1 MAPLPPLT
9 PSPPG
14 PPGTRTPV
22 RTRTALSDEIIAR
35 PEAAEIILAKLRA
48 MVAAGTQEADAILGT
63 IAVAAHALTGASGAA
78 IAMPRDGAVVC
89 VGRSG
94 DIAPNLGARLDVD
107 SGISGECL
115 RTGMNL
121 RCDDAARDFKV
132 DPEVCRQLGLQS
144 IAVVPLRG
152 QVGRV
157 GVLEVFSTQS
167 YAFTE
172 EHVNLLG
179 RLAGL
184 AEAAWA
190 RGTAAGLLS
199 AEPVFAESALAES
212 PLAESPEEEIA
223 EEPLAAAS
231 HTPDLVSEAPA
242 VSAKNPVT
250 AGPITAEPIDEELRL
265 SRASIA
271 LERVG
276 DAIASGLRR
285 EQENERKWHLGV
297 VAGLSVLLLL
307 LVSAIGWKTWHKA
320 VARPTADRTAVSRP
334 VNAAYRE
341 KQEAGPGKVSKSGA
355 SRPLAS
361 SVTRLSGNKDTHA
374 LKSSAGVKVA
384 GKATRRQ
391 PASPQVS
398 NQDNADADGAPVP
411 PEPAT
416 DSAPSAADVSQIAA
430 SSPDPNALGNV
441 LSAAPALPKL
451 GVPVSEGIAGGTLVH
466 KVQPVYPL
474 EARRLHLEGTVV
486 LDATITQEGQIENL
500 KLVSGD
506 PVLAKAATE
515 AVGKWRYTPY
525 LLNGRPIVKQTRIN
539 IKFIAP

>member
-22 RTRTALSDEIIAR
+22 RTRTTLSDEIIAR

-48 MVAAGTQEADAILGT
+48 MVASGTQEADAILGT

-78 IAMPRDGAVVC
+78 IAMPRDGEVVC

-107 SGISGECL
+107 CGISGECL

-152 QVGRV
+152 QAGRV

-184 AEAAWA
+184 AETAWA
-190 RGTAAGLLS
+190 RGTAAEPLP
-199 AEPVFAESALAES
+199 AEPAFAESALAG
-212 PLAESPEEEIA
+212 SPEEEIA
-223 EEPLAAAS
+223 EEPVAAAS
-231 HTPDLVSEAPA
+231 HTPDPVSEAPA
-242 VSAKNPVT
+242 VSAK
-250 AGPITAEPIDEELRL
+250 GPITARPITAGPIDEELRL

-297 VAGLSVLLLL
+297 VAGLSVLVLL
-307 LVSAIGWKTWHKA
+307 LVSVIGWKTWHKA
-320 VARPTADRTAVSRP
+320 GAQPAADRTDVSQP
-334 VNAAYRE
+334 VNAADTA
-341 KQEAGPGKVSKSGA
+341 KQQAGPGKVSKPA
-355 SRPLAS
+355 LNRPLAS
-361 SVTRLSGNKDTHA
+361 STNKETHA
-374 LKSSAGVKVA
+374 SKSSASVKIPDKV
-384 GKATRRQ
+384 TRRQ

-398 NQDNADADGAPVP
+398 DQDNADAGAASVS
-411 PEPAT
+411 PEST
-416 DSAPSAADVSQIAA
+416 DSAPNAADVSQIAA
-430 SSPDPNALGNV
+430 SSAGPSALGNV
-441 LSAAPALPKL
+441 LSASPALPKL
-451 GVPVSEGIAGGTLVH
+451 GVPVSEGVAGGTLVH
-466 KVQPVYPL
+466 KVQPVYPV
-474 EARRLHLEGTVV
+474 EARRLHLEGTVI

-515 AVGKWRYTPY
+515 AVSKWRYTPY

>member
-1 MAPLPPLT
+1 M
-9 PSPPG
+9 
-14 PPGTRTPV
+14 RTP
-22 RTRTALSDEIIAR
+22 TALSDEIIAR

-94 DIAPNLGARLDVD
+94 DIAPNLGARLDVH

-132 DPEVCRQLGLQS
+132 DPEVCRELGLQS

-184 AEAAWA
+184 AETAWA
-190 RGTAAGLLS
+190 RGAAAASLP
-199 AEPVFAESALAES
+199 AEPVFAESVPAES
-212 PLAESPEEEIA
+212 PGEEEIA
-223 EEPLAAAS
+223 EEPVAAS
-231 HTPDLVSEAPA
+231 SYTPAPVSDEPV
-242 VSAKNPVT
+242 VSAKES
-250 AGPITAEPIDEELRL
+250 ITAAPIDEELRL

-285 EQENERKWHLGV
+285 EQENEREWHLGV
-297 VAGLSVLLLL
+297 VAGLSVLVLL
-307 LVSAIGWKTWHKA
+307 LVSVIGWKTWHKA
-320 VARPTADRTAVSRP
+320 SAQPAADRTDVSQP
-334 VNAAYRE
+334 VNAAE
-341 KQEAGPGKVSKSGA
+341 TAQQEAGPGKATKSGA
-355 SRPLAS
+355 NRRLAS
-361 SVTRLSGNKDTHA
+361 STNKETHA
-374 LKSSAGVKVA
+374 AKSSAAVKIPDKV
-384 GKATRRQ
+384 TRRQ

-398 NQDNADADGAPVP
+398 DQDNAGAGAASVS
-411 PEPAT
+411 PESVI
-416 DSAPSAADVSQIAA
+416 DSVPSAVDVSQIAA
-430 SSPDPNALGNV
+430 SSPGPSALGSV
-441 LSAAPALPKL
+441 LSASPALPKL

-474 EARRLHLEGTVV
+474 EARRLHLEGTVI

-515 AVGKWRYTPY
+515 AVTKWRYTPY

>member
-1 MAPLPPLT
+1 M
-9 PSPPG
+9 
-14 PPGTRTPV
+14 RTP
-22 RTRTALSDEIIAR
+22 TALSDEIIAR

-48 MVAAGTQEADAILGT
+48 MVAAGTQETDAILGT

-94 DIAPNLGARLDVD
+94 DIAPNLGARLDVH

-132 DPEVCRQLGLQS
+132 DPEVCRELGLQS

-190 RGTAAGLLS
+190 RGTAAEPLP
-199 AEPVFAESALAES
+199 AEPAFAESALAE
-212 PLAESPEEEIA
+212 PPEEAIA
-223 EEPLAAAS
+223 EEPVAEAS

-242 VSAKNPVT
+242 VSAKD
-250 AGPITAEPIDEELRL
+250 PITSPPIDEELRL

-297 VAGLSVLLLL
+297 VAGLSVL
-307 LVSAIGWKTWHKA
+307 
-320 VARPTADRTAVSRP
+320 RTAAGVGDWVEDLAQGQRSTGSRP
-334 VNAAYRE
+334 RGCQSTSECCGDSAAGSRTWEGDEIRRE
-341 KQEAGPGKVSKSGA
+341 
-355 SRPLAS
+355 S
-361 SVTRLSGNKDTHA
+361 SVGFIHQQRNACLKIQPGGQNTRQG
-374 LKSSAGVKVA
+374 
-384 GKATRRQ
+384 
-391 PASPQVS
+391 
-398 NQDNADADGAPVP
+398 
-411 PEPAT
+411 
-416 DSAPSAADVSQIAA
+416 DSAPAAVTSSFGSGQCRRGLGTCLPGAAD
-430 SSPDPNALGNV
+430 G
-441 LSAAPALPKL
+441 LSAQC
-451 GVPVSEGIAGGTLVH
+451 G
-466 KVQPVYPL
+466 
-474 EARRLHLEGTVV
+474 
-486 LDATITQEGQIENL
+486 
-500 KLVSGD
+500 
-506 PVLAKAATE
+506 
-515 AVGKWRYTPY
+515 
-525 LLNGRPIVKQTRIN
+525 
-539 IKFIAP
+539 

>member
-22 RTRTALSDEIIAR
+22 RTPTALSDEIIAR

-94 DIAPNLGARLDVD
+94 DIAPNRGARLDVH

-132 DPEVCRQLGLQS
+132 DPEVCRELGLQS

-190 RGTAAGLLS
+190 RGTAAEPLP
-199 AEPVFAESALAES
+199 AEPAFAESALAES
-212 PLAESPEEEIA
+212 PEEAIT

-242 VSAKNPVT
+242 ISAKD
-250 AGPITAEPIDEELRL
+250 PITSPPIDEELRL

-297 VAGLSVLLLL
+297 VAGLSVLVLL
-307 LVSAIGWKTWHKA
+307 LVSVIGWKTWHKA
-320 VARPTADRTAVSRP
+320 GAQPAADRADVSQP
-334 VNAAYRE
+334 VNAAE
-341 KQEAGPGKVSKSGA
+341 TAQQEAGPGKATKSGA
-355 SRPLAS
+355 NRRLAS
-361 SVTRLSGNKDTHA
+361 STNKETHA
-374 LKSSAGVKVA
+374 SKSSAAVKIPDKV
-384 GKATRRQ
+384 TRRQ

-398 NQDNADADGAPVP
+398 DQDNAGAGAASVS
-411 PEPAT
+411 PESVI
-416 DSAPSAADVSQIAA
+416 DSAPNAADVSQIAA
-430 SSPDPNALGNV
+430 SSPGPSALGSV
-441 LSAAPALPKL
+441 LSASPALPKL

-474 EARRLHLEGTVV
+474 EARRLHLEGTVI
-486 LDATITQEGQIENL
+486 LDATITQEGEIENL

-515 AVGKWRYTPY
+515 AVTKWRYTPY

>member
-1 MAPLPPLT
+1 
-9 PSPPG
+9 
-14 PPGTRTPV
+14 V
-22 RTRTALSDEIIAR
+22 RTRTTLSDEIIAR

-48 MVAAGTQEADAILGT
+48 MVAAGTQETDAILGT

-199 AEPVFAESALAES
+199 AEPVSAESALAES
-212 PLAESPEEEIA
+212 PDEEIA
-223 EEPLAAAS
+223 EKPVAAAS
-231 HTPDLVSEAPA
+231 HTPDPVSEAPA
-242 VSAKNPVT
+242 VSAKDPIT
-250 AGPITAEPIDEELRL
+250 AGPVTAEPIDEELRL

-297 VAGLSVLLLL
+297 VAGLSVLVLL
-307 LVSAIGWKTWHKA
+307 LVSVIGWKTWHKA
-320 VARPTADRTAVSRP
+320 GAQPATDRTDVSQP
-334 VNAAYRE
+334 VNAADTA
-341 KQEAGPGKVSKSGA
+341 KQEAGPGKVSKAGVN
-355 SRPLAS
+355 RPLAS
-361 SVTRLSGNKDTHA
+361 STNKETHA
-374 LKSSAGVKVA
+374 SKSSAAVKIPDKV
-384 GKATRRQ
+384 TRRQ
-391 PASPQVS
+391 PTSPQVS
-398 NQDNADADGAPVP
+398 GQDNADAGPAPVSQ
-411 PEPAT
+411 EPAT

-430 SSPDPNALGNV
+430 SSAGPSALGNV
-441 LSAAPALPKL
+441 LAASPALPKL
-451 GVPVSEGIAGGTLVH
+451 GVPVSEGVAGGTLVH

-474 EARRLHLEGTVV
+474 EARRLHLEGTVF
-486 LDATITQEGQIENL
+486 LDATITEEGQIENL

-515 AVGKWRYTPY
+515 AVTKWRYTPY